1 MSARNDAKWLA
12 ILALAGA
19 TVGCVTPCKRV
30 ALTAVALDKEC
41 AALARDNKDMKLA
54 VACATAYLHVVDS
67 LTAGTCSAE
76 IGK

>member
-1 MSARNDAKWLA
+1 MNHAKWLA

-19 TVGCVTPCKRV
+19 SLGCSTPCKRV

-41 AALARDNKDMKLA
+41 AVLARDNKDMPLA
-54 VACATAYLHVVDS
+54 VACATAYLHVVDT

-76 IGK
+76 IRK

>member
-1 MSARNDAKWLA
+1 MNDAKWLA
-12 ILALAGA
+12 ILALACA
-19 TVGCVTPCKRV
+19 SLGCVTPCKRV

-41 AALARDNKDMKLA
+41 AVVARDNKDMKLA
-54 VACATAYLHVVDS
+54 VACATAYLHVVDT

>member
-1 MSARNDAKWLA
+1 MNDAKWLA

-54 VACATAYLHVVDS
+54 VACATAYLHVVDT

>member
-1 MSARNDAKWLA
+1 MNHAKWLA

-19 TVGCVTPCKRV
+19 TVGCVTPCKKV
-30 ALTAVALDKEC
+30 ALTAVALDREC
-41 AALARDNKDMKLA
+41 ASVARDNKDMKLA
-54 VACATAYLHVVDS
+54 VACATAYLHVVDN

>member
-1 MSARNDAKWLA
+1 MNDAKWLA

-19 TVGCVTPCKRV
+19 SLGCVTPCKRV

>member
-1 MSARNDAKWLA
+1 MNDAKWLA